1 MTDKNPLALSWD
13 QRYSSETYAYGKT
26 ANAFF
31 SAQLEQMNPGRILLP
46 GEGEGRNAVHAAGLG
61 WKVEAF
67 DQSRVGQSKAL
78 ALASEF
84 DVDFTYKVCR
94 IEDFDFVENH
104 YDLVALLF
112 FHADAVSRKYLHQK
126 AIQTLKPGGKLIV
139 EAFHKDQIKNDT
151 GGPKS
156 PALLFDEDT
165 LAADFL
171 SMETHLLEKHK
182 ILLDEGSFHQGEAE
196 IIRYTGIKPK

>member
-1 MTDKNPLALSWD
+1 MADKNPKALSWD
-13 QRYSSETYAYGKT
+13 QRYSSETYAYGKE

-31 SAQLEQMNPGRILLP
+31 SAQLEQMNPGRLLLP
-46 GEGEGRNAVHAAGLG
+46 GEGEGRNAVYAARQG

-84 DVDFTYKVCR
+84 DVEFTYRICR
-94 IEDFDFVENH
+94 MEDYDFLQNH
-104 YDLVALLF
+104 YDLVVLLF
-112 FHADAVSRKYLHQK
+112 FHADPDSRKYLHQK
-126 AIQTLKPGGKLIV
+126 AIHSLKPGGTVLL
-139 EAFHKDQIKNDT
+139 EAFHKEQIKNDT

-165 LAADFL
+165 LAADFNSL
-171 SMETHLLEKHK
+171 ETRLLEKRE
-182 ILLDEGSFHQGEAE
+182 IILDEGPFHQGAAE
-196 IIRYTGIKPK
+196 IIRYAGVKSK

>member
-13 QRYSSETYAYGKT
+13 QRYSSETYAYGKN

-31 SAQLEQMNPGRILLP
+31 AAQLEHMNPGRLLLP
-46 GEGEGRNAVHAAGLG
+46 DEGEGRNAVYAAGLG
-61 WKVEAF
+61 WAVEAF
-67 DQSRVGQSKAL
+67 DFLQ
-78 ALASEF
+78 
-84 DVDFTYKVCR
+84 
-94 IEDFDFVENH
+94 NH

-112 FHADAVSRKYLHQK
+112 FHTDAVNRKYLHQK
-126 AIQTLKPGGKLIV
+126 AIQILKPGGTLLL
-139 EAFHKDQIKNDT
+139 EAFHKDQLSKNT

-171 SMETHLLEKHK
+171 SLETHLLEKRK

>member
-1 MTDKNPLALSWD
+1 MALSWD
-13 QRYSSETYAYGKT
+13 QRYGSETYAYGKK

-31 SAQLEQMNPGRILLP
+31 SAQLEHMNPGRLLLP

-61 WKVEAF
+61 WAVEAF

-84 DVDFTYKVCR
+84 DVEFSYKVCR
-94 IEDFDFVENH
+94 MEDFDFLQNH

-112 FHADAVSRKYLHQK
+112 FHVDPDGRKYLHQK
-126 AIQTLKPGGKLIV
+126 AIQSLKPGGTLLL

-171 SMETHLLEKHK
+171 SLETHLLEKHK
-182 ILLDEGSFHQGEAE
+182 ITLDEGPFHQGAAE
-196 IIRYTGIKPK
+196 IIRYTGIKTK